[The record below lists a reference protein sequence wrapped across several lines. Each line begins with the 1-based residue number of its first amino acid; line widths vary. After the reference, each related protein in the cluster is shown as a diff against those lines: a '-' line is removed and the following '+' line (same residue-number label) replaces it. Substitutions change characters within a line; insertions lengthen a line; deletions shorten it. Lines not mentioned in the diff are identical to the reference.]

1 MARYIIRRLLIAVV
15 TVFVISIL
23 TFVIIQA
30 PPGDFV
36 TTYINQMQASGSLV
50 SQAEAEMLRNLYGLD
65 QPMWVQYWKWVSRMI
80 YGNFGMSMEFTRP
93 VLEVI
98 SDRMMLTVIL
108 SVATVLVS
116 WAIALPIGIYSA
128 VRQYSVIDYVATFVA
143 FVGLAVP
150 SFLVSI
156 ICMYF
161 AFTFFGANIGGLFSP
176 EYANAP
182 WSWARVGDLLV
193 HLPLPVFILAL
204 GSSAQLI
211 RIMRANLLDELRKPY
226 LVTALSKGLS
236 PMRAILK
243 YPVRVALN
251 PFFSTIGHILPYI
264 VSGSVIVSLVLGLPT
279 VGPVLYK
286 ALISQDMFLAGTI
299 VLFLGLLTVIGTLLS
314 DLLLILVDPRIRAG
328 G

>member
-15 TVFVISIL
+15 TVFVISVL

-65 QPMWVQYWKWVSRMI
+65 QPIWVQYWKWVSRMI
-80 YGNFGMSMEFTRP
+80 YGDFGMSMEFTRP

-98 SDRMMLTVIL
+98 SDRMILTIIH
-108 SVATVLVS
+108 SVSTVLVS

-128 VRQYSVIDYVATFVA
+128 VRQYSIIDYVATFVA

-176 EYANAP
+176 EFANAP

-236 PMRAILK
+236 PRRAILK

-251 PFFSTIGHILPYI
+251 PFLSTIGHILPYI

-299 VLFLGLLTVIGTLLS
+299 VLFLGLLTVIGTLMS
-314 DLLLILVDPRIRAG
+314 DLLLVLVDPRIRAG